1 MPSIESLARIE
12 LINSAGDIVASIEN
26 KPGKQGSLIIYQ
38 YLFQTFGTIDAK
50 AAAHGLS
57 VFAEHTADA
66 KARLGAH
73 PNIDHL
79 LEGFQAFFLFG
90 KELNLL
96 GRAWV
101 NKLFDNAPR

>member
-1 MPSIESLARIE
+1 MIQPTASFKDNLLLLPSVEGLIRID
-12 LINSAGDIVASIEN
+12 LINSGGDMVVSIEN

-66 KARLGAH
+66 KARLGAY

-79 LEGFQAFFLFG
+79 LDIVAGGDPLSVQTIPA
-90 KELNLL
+90 
-96 GRAWV
+96 
-101 NKLFDNAPR
+101 